1 MILAELLKGIT
12 ILESHCDERLEI
24 TGVSYDSRSTAAGN
38 LFVAVRGYESD
49 GHHYIGAAV
58 VNGAACVLCEE
69 KPAED
74 VPYILTDNARRGLAV
89 TSSNWFGNPASE
101 LILVGVT
108 GTNGKTTTT
117 HLIKALIEK
126 CSGAKAGLIGT
137 NSIHIGGKVLETT
150 HTTPESYELHQ
161 LFRQMADEGCT
172 YAVMEVSSH
181 ALFLDRVYGVL
192 FDVGVFTNLTHDHLD
207 FHQTMAEYA
216 EAKALLF
223 RQSKHA
229 AINLDDAWAE
239 TMIGGTACP
248 VFTYSALNDDADLVA
263 KRVRVYPDSVEFC
276 ALTMEKIQTIELNIP
291 AMFSVYNA
299 MAALSA
305 GLLLG
310 FELSALAEAM
320 KECTGV
326 KGRVEVVPTGR
337 DFTVIIDYA
346 HTPDALENILRTFK
360 ELDRGRVVA
369 LFGCGGDRDKTK
381 RPEMG
386 ALAAQLSDF
395 VIVTSDNP
403 RTEEPGK
410 IIDDILAGMRETKTP
425 YIIIDNR
432 REAIGWAIRNAKKDD
447 IIILAG
453 KGHETYQTIGRE
465 KFHFDEREI
474 VREFLSSAI

>member
-1 MILAELLKGIT
+1 
-12 ILESHCDERLEI
+12 
-24 TGVSYDSRSTAAGN
+24 
-38 LFVAVRGYESD
+38 
-49 GHHYIGAAV
+49 
-58 VNGAACVLCEE
+58 
-69 KPAED
+69 
-74 VPYILTDNARRGLAV
+74 
-89 TSSNWFGNPASE
+89 
-101 LILVGVT
+101 
-108 GTNGKTTTT
+108 
-117 HLIKALIEK
+117 
-126 CSGAKAGLIGT
+126 
-137 NSIHIGGKVLETT
+137 
-150 HTTPESYELHQ
+150 
-161 LFRQMADEGCT
+161 
-172 YAVMEVSSH
+172 
-181 ALFLDRVYGVL
+181 
-192 FDVGVFTNLTHDHLD
+192 
-207 FHQTMAEYA
+207 
-216 EAKALLF
+216 
-223 RQSKHA
+223 
-229 AINLDDAWAE
+229 
-239 TMIGGTACP
+239 
-248 VFTYSALNDDADLVA
+248 
-263 KRVRVYPDSVEFC
+263 
-276 ALTMEKIQTIELNIP
+276 
-291 AMFSVYNA
+291 
-299 MAALSA
+299 
-305 GLLLG
+305 
-310 FELSALAEAM
+310 M